1 MQQELQKQTEF
12 PDARLRYLEMPMQ
25 FRGRAN
31 DIALTAKQHLRT
43 CEALAKRLAS
53 ERPKTKQEFDKIEYY
68 KDFVIKTSELNDQ
81 VIGLL
86 DYTRDL
92 LNTIAADSAL
102 LEDAKVKDTLRLQSE
117 TIELLYQRND
127 KLEKDLHEQLRKNT
141 QNP

>member
-1 MQQELQKQTEF
+1 MSTNQTEF
-12 PDARLRYLEMPMQ
+12 PDARLKYLEMPRQ
-25 FRGRAN
+25 FQGRAQE
-31 DIALTAKQHLRT
+31 ISLTCKQHLRI
-43 CEALAKRLAS
+43 CEALAKRLAT
-53 ERPKTKQEFDKIEYY
+53 ERPKTKQEFDKVEYY

-102 LEDAKVKDTLRLQSE
+102 MEEAKVKDTLRLQSE

-141 QNP
+141 QNPQ